1 MTGGK
6 SEKPVTNRIGENEME
21 KQEKPTTN
29 TANRYC
35 HNCLHNWGSVCERD
49 GHKVAQYEWCRHR
62 EERNEHVC

>member
-1 MTGGK
+1 MKQAHEQHRGG
-6 SEKPVTNRIGENEME
+6 TME

-35 HNCLHNWGSVCERD
+35 HNCLHNWGSVCELD
-49 GHKVAQYEWCRHR
+49 GHKVAQYEWCRHW

>member
-1 MTGGK
+1 
-6 SEKPVTNRIGENEME
+6 ME

-49 GHKVAQYEWCRHR
+49 GHKVAQYEWCRHW
-62 EERNEHVC
+62 EERP

>member
-1 MTGGK
+1 
-6 SEKPVTNRIGENEME
+6 ME

-35 HNCLHNWGSVCERD
+35 HNCLHNWGSACERD
-49 GHKVAQYEWCRHR
+49 GHKVAQYEWCRHW